1 MCVIV
6 FLWLACVFV
15 CLCVHINV
23 CVSLLELKHAPCL
36 CVRVP
41 RLYHTPQAYV
51 DRGGDIT
58 TPEMV
63 VEALL
68 SNPLRNTMVALVDFD
83 TARLAVLAKVMA
95 GASVTGSAAIRHAVY
110 GPEGIRVGRHCSVA
124 PTALIPQAYIDRV
137 LAEAL
142 EGVDDLPTITGV
154 TFEGQAKP
162 SVLSLSR
169 VWKPKRG
176 DGVGIAAP
184 AAADDTLPCR
194 DVHSA
199 ACGGLEFLQC
209 TVCDRLFTSVL
220 RYSGHACREAVAT
233 TVVAR
238 GSALAVERA
247 PYSAPLPVVALPAA
261 ANAATVTAL
270 PRGWARPV
278 ARDKEFLDETAVRLI
293 TQWFEEGAAGG
304 GKTKCSAATALQRLR
319 VLRTPAGALVYE
331 DEDALP
337 SEARIKRFF
346 GSLSQKRRAAV
357 HAGV

>member
-1 MCVIV
+1 MVLCACLRMVVPATYTSSMFIV
-6 FLWLACVFV
+6 
-15 CLCVHINV
+15 
-23 CVSLLELKHAPCL
+23 
-36 CVRVP
+36 CVRVYGAFP
-41 RLYHTPQAYV
+41 LQAYV

-68 SNPLRNTMVALVDFD
+68 SNPLRNTMVALVDFN

-95 GASVTGSAAIRHAVY
+95 GASITGSAGIRHAVY
-110 GPEGIRVGRHCSVA
+110 GPDGVRVGRHCSVA
-124 PTALIPQAYIDRV
+124 PTSLIPQAYIDRV

-162 SVLSLSR
+162 SVVSLSR
-169 VWKPKRG
+169 VWKGRRG
-176 DGVGIAAP
+176 RKAAVP
-184 AAADDTLPCR
+184 AAMPDTLPCR
-194 DVHSA
+194 AVYSA
-199 ACGGLEFLQC
+199 AGGGTELLQC

-220 RYSGHACREAVAT
+220 RYSEHACREIVPCT
-233 TVVAR
+233 ILAR

-247 PYSAPLPVVALPAA
+247 PYSAPLPVVALPATV
-261 ANAATVTAL
+261 NAATVTAL

-319 VLRTPAGALVYE
+319 VLRDPAGVLVYE
-331 DEDALP
+331 DEDALS

-346 GSLSQKRRAAV
+346 STLSQKRRAAV